1 MMEVDSATL
10 RRLIDGMITGD
21 DESWRM
27 MLQILGPTI
36 NAVCRRAGLDRDE
49 FEDIAQVF
57 VLRLLENNSRR
68 LRAIKV
74 RQVESFYGWV
84 KVVVSRIVLDRVN
97 DTSRRKEFET
107 KAGDDRWH
115 EETVSSRI
123 ADNIENRVL
132 IGKALDTLKPVD
144 RALFWLDFS
153 GLKGGEIA
161 MITGVNVHTIQKRL
175 SRMRSKMQ
183 DMLK

>member
-1 MMEVDSATL
+1 MEVDSATI

-27 MLQILGPTI
+27 MLQILGPVI
-36 NAVCRRAGLDRDE
+36 NAVCRRSGLDRDE
-49 FEDIAQVF
+49 FEDVAQAF

-68 LRAIKV
+68 LRGIKIK
-74 RQVESFYGWV
+74 QVESFYGWV
-84 KVVVSRIVLDRVN
+84 KVVVSRIVLDRLN

-107 KAGDDRWH
+107 KAGGERWR
-115 EETVSSRI
+115 EGIVSSRI
-123 ADNIENRVL
+123 AVNIENRVL
-132 IGKALDTLKPVD
+132 IGKALDSLKPVD
-144 RALFWLDFS
+144 RAIFWLDFN

-161 MITGVNVHTIQKRL
+161 MITGVNVQNIQKRL